1 MTETAYPRN
10 AEGLVYKKKTAI
22 TMMVNGHFPDWWCY
36 VPVSG
41 KATFV
46 QEWTTKPLPK
56 EKLLEI
62 YQSKTW
68 YTGLGVVTGEFS
80 GGLIALDVDGH
91 SADERLKVA
100 AGDGYE
106 AFGQESTMSWTSG
119 KPGRRQVLYRVPAF
133 MVSELRHVKTVI
145 LREDGEWHLGQGDT
159 NRKPGGQESQDGTPY
174 EELVLRFNSCQSV
187 LPGSPHPETK
197 QNYTFLNYNNKQVE
211 LAPAWILEVLR
222 NVRKPLQFFSDD
234 DTLALDQETA
244 PTMVPARQI
253 RGWFFKEEVQAKL
266 RPRLADLIFNHP
278 VFDEYGWHSREGS
291 KPQEMS
297 GCPWHG
303 GSSGTAFQY
312 ATESGCWDC
321 KACGVG
327 GDVLD
332 FVHKI
337 RSKDIYATRPMGTAL
352 EGIVAE
358 IAVELGY
365 DYPACADAKEV
376 TIKSE
381 PTRRLTGA
389 EFFQNAQAILDG
401 HENSE
406 LAYYLLSE
414 LARDSGMSHVFRSGP
429 QIEAAVERWICN
441 QQTMETPED
450 WQARARGMRNYL
462 IPDFLSA
469 PSSVLLHA
477 RGGLGK
483 TRLAVLIA
491 KVVGQQQPMKIR
503 GLTVAPTLPEG
514 RNNVLFIGSD
524 MSEADYAEYL
534 DQQGIDSSGLD
545 RWFHYKSNWQQT
557 QYRQLLKWLKEI
569 QPALVVVDSLTSVS
583 TMIAAKENE
592 REYSNTMYR
601 LARENGTQFPAT
613 TFLWIH
619 HDTKGGDTF
628 RGTDTIRNA
637 VHETWH
643 LEELS
648 DEERA
653 QHGDATVL
661 TIEKSRGRRSGD
673 RFLLREDLEEVLSLE
688 DLTPTVQRS
697 NRGLGDETPRT
708 LVLGMLRDSEEGMT
722 VKEVKFQL
730 DATLSGRQGA
740 KPIAMKVVR
749 RWVEYWVTAGLVEEV
764 GLRQAGERGG
774 PRAAVFNTPPP
785 YYETNSVPNPPPFFE
800 SHSTA
805 VDPEDGV
812 KDTPMSLTSDVPN
825 SDHNDAVVSTENH
838 ETQHSSSPEDEE
850 LTETAEVP
858 ETPSEGGVRDTSCAE
873 KEVSLTPEAETLS
886 STGISETTEGVRDTG
901 SLVKES
907 LAQENTYASLPSW
920 LEDDDDQDWWLCASP
935 EGGPRQD

>member
-10 AEGLVYKKKTAI
+10 AEGLNYKKKTAI
-22 TMMVNGHFPDWWCY
+22 NLMVEGQFPDWWCF

-41 KATFV
+41 KATYV

-56 EKLLEI
+56 DKLIEI
-62 YQSKTW
+62 YRSKTS

-80 GGLIALDVDGH
+80 GGLISLDLDGH
-91 SADERLKVA
+91 SADGRYKVA

-133 MVSELRHVKTVI
+133 MVPELRHVKTVI

-159 NRKPGGQESQDGTPY
+159 NRKPGGQESKDGTPY
-174 EELVLRFNSCQSV
+174 EEVVLRFNSCQSV
-187 LPGSPHPETK
+187 LPGSPHPDK
-197 QNYTFLNYNNKQVE
+197 GCFYTFLNYNNKQVE
-211 LAPAWILEVLR
+211 LAPEWILEVLR
-222 NVRKPLQFFSDD
+222 NVRKPLQFFSDE
-234 DTLALDQETA
+234 DTHALDQETA
-244 PTMVPARQI
+244 PTMVPSRQI
-253 RGWFFKEEVQAKL
+253 RGWFFKEEVQEKL
-266 RPRLADLIFNHP
+266 RPRLADLVFNHP
-278 VFDEYGWHSREGS
+278 VFDEYGWHLRDGS
-291 KPQEMS
+291 KPQAVS

-303 GSSGTAFQY
+303 GTSGTSFQY
-312 ATESGCWDC
+312 STESGCWDC

-376 TIKSE
+376 TVKTE

-389 EFFQNAQAILDG
+389 EFFQHAQNILDT

-414 LARDSGMSHVFRSGP
+414 LARDAGMSHVFRSGP
-429 QIEAAVERWICN
+429 QIEAAVERWITN
-441 QQTMETPED
+441 QQVMETPED
-450 WQARARGMRNYL
+450 WQERARGMRNYL

-491 KVVGQQQPMKIR
+491 RVVGQQQPMKIR

-534 DQQGIDSSGLD
+534 DQQGIDSSAAD
-545 RWFHYKSNWQQT
+545 KWFHYKSNWQQT

-601 LARENGTQFPAT
+601 LARENGTQFPPT

-708 LVLGMLRDSEEGMT
+708 LVLGFLRDSEEGMT
-722 VKEVKFQL
+722 MKELKFQL
-730 DATLSGRQGA
+730 DAALSGRQGA
-740 KPIAMKVVR
+740 KPLNRTTVE
-749 RWVEYWVTAGLVEEV
+749 RWVKGWKASGLVEEV
-764 GLRQAGERGG
+764 GVRQPGERGG
-774 PRAAVFNTPPP
+774 PGEKVFKTAPP
-785 YYETNSVPNPPPFFE
+785 YYETNLAHNPPPFFE

-812 KDTPMSLTSDVPN
+812 MGTHLHITPDAHN
-825 SDHNDAVVSTENH
+825 SNHNDTVVSAENR
-838 ETQHSSSPEDEE
+838 ETQHGSSPEDGE
-850 LTETAEVP
+850 LTETAEAP
-858 ETPSEGGVRDTSCAE
+858 ETPSEGGVMCNPSAE
-873 KEVSLTPEAETLS
+873 TTMHITPENETLS
-886 STGISETTEGVRDTG
+886 STGISENTEGVMCNG

-907 LAQENTYASLPSW
+907 LAQENTPARLPDW
-920 LEDDDDQDWWLCASP
+920 WGDDYDQDWSSGARP
-935 EGGPRQD
+935 EGEPRQD